1 MTTTTTTIINP
12 NWDVRRA
19 AAKLGFK
26 IVPFFGDPR
35 EARGIS
41 NMISKEFGINPT
53 CKEPVFVA
61 LHELAHLVLDH
72 SHVTDQM
79 LFFEYQGTSVPEVEA
94 HTVALALASKLLV
107 DGVDYDQA
115 DEFDYLKSFA
125 RTEANFMAIMRAN
138 KSRLSFAADVILA
151 AGLE

>member
-1 MTTTTTTIINP
+1 MTTTTINNP

-19 AAKLGFK
+19 ATKLGFK
-26 IVPFFGDPR
+26 IVPFFGDPE

-41 NMISKEFGINPT
+41 NMETKEFGINPT
-53 CKEPVFVA
+53 CDEPIFVS

-72 SHVTDQM
+72 SHVTLQQ
-79 LFFEYQGTSVPEVEA
+79 LFFEFKGASVPEVEA
-94 HTVALALASKLLV
+94 HTVALALAAKLLV

-115 DEFDYLKSFA
+115 EEFDYLKSFA
-125 RTEANFMAIMRAN
+125 RTEDNFLSIMRSN
-138 KSRLSFAADVILA
+138 KARLTDAADVILA